1 MQPTDPHTIPGTNPA
16 TNLTSTI
23 EIQLEGR
30 LVASRG
36 VDAMVGRSSGKPTC
50 AATSST
56 LWSAAATDRP
66 LSSTVGR

>member
-16 TNLTSTI
+16 TNLTSTR

-36 VDAMVGRSSGKPTC
+36 VDAMVGRSSGKPT
-50 AATSST
+50 SRVDWV
-56 LWSAAATDRP
+56 LPNDDR
-66 LSSTVGR
+66 RE